1 MDRNGAGC
9 LMGSSLSPAFH
20 PVIMSNVL
28 LLFFF
33 NVTPYPD
40 SIHFRASSGPTMAHR
55 AQFWQWQAGF
65 SVRCGLMSVGHILP
79 IYDKPILVWDVF
91 ITNDATYE

>member
-1 MDRNGAGC
+1 MKTVPVA
-9 LMGSSLSPAFH
+9 LWAALSLP
-20 PVIMSNVL
+20 
-28 LLFFF
+28 LFIQLSCPMCVFF
-33 NVTPYPD
+33 VFFYVTPYPD